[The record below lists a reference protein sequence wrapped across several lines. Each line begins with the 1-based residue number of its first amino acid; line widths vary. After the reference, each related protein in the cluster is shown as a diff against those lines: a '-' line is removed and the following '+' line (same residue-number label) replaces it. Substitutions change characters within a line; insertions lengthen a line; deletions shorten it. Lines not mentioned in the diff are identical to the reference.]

1 MAQGTE
7 FTSWACLD
15 PKLLL
20 LHPGREHLAR
30 AQRVSA
36 QTWRCGLGRT
46 PPLPS
51 STRNWPLVL
60 STAGVIS
67 WLYLPGQSF
76 VHSFHSSPTW
86 FQSVSDPQQ
95 LLSGRCWALRP
106 RGAGRPAVRAETRSR
121 AASGEPRPRS
131 CLGAGRGVAL
141 PGPRPGGLGGP
152 PGARRTLAWCVH
164 GEAGSLA
171 IGCSLRRGITALHEE
186 SPNTILLHVF
196 FHRLADGSSL
206 LRTRAWPAF
215 AGR

>member
-20 LHPGREHLAR
+20 LHPGREHVAR

-36 QTWRCGLGRT
+36 QTWRCGLGRA

-51 STRNWPLVL
+51 STRNWPLGL

-106 RGAGRPAVRAETRSR
+106 RGAGRPA
-121 AASGEPRPRS
+121 ASP
-131 CLGAGRGVAL
+131 GRGAAL
-141 PGPRPGGLGGP
+141 GLAVGWHCQDLGLEAWGAP

-186 SPNTILLHVF
+186 SP
-196 FHRLADGSSL
+196 SS
-206 LRTRAWPAF
+206 
-215 AGR
+215 G

>member
-1 MAQGTE
+1 MWPGASPSSPLFHE
-7 FTSWACLD
+7 KLAAWAFYSGSDFLV
-15 PKLLL
+15 
-20 LHPGREHLAR
+20 
-30 AQRVSA
+30 VSA
-36 QTWRCGLGRT
+36 RPVVRSFIPFVAYLVPKRFRPSAAPERPVLG
-46 PPLPS
+46 
-51 STRNWPLVL
+51 
-60 STAGVIS
+60 A
-67 WLYLPGQSF
+67 Q
-76 VHSFHSSPTW
+76 
-86 FQSVSDPQQ
+86 
-95 LLSGRCWALRP
+95 AA
-106 RGAGRPAVRAETRSR
+106 RGR

>member
-20 LHPGREHLAR
+20 LHPSREHLAR

-36 QTWRCGLGRT
+36 QTWRCGLGRA

-51 STRNWPLVL
+51 STRNWPLGL

-76 VHSFHSSPTW
+76 VRSFHSSPTW

-106 RGAGRPAVRAETRSR
+106 W
-121 AASGEPRPRS
+121 
-131 CLGAGRGVAL
+131 
-141 PGPRPGGLGGP
+141 GGTARTSAWRLGGP
-152 PGARRTLAWCVH
+152 AWCQEDPGVVR
-164 GEAGSLA
+164 SW
-171 IGCSLRRGITALHEE
+171 RGWFSSHWMLPKARNYCIARGKSKYN
-186 SPNTILLHVF
+186 SPPCFLP
-196 FHRLADGSSL
+196 SS
-206 LRTRAWPAF
+206 
-215 AGR
+215 G